1 MSAPLVAPDPWIEY
15 LNSVDTPTLANA
27 IELLKL
33 RPHNQGFTPLQIR
46 CLFPELGR
54 MCGYA
59 VTAQVETM
67 TDMGKLDRGLFTEL
81 YRAVDASPKP
91 AVVVLQ
97 EVGGHPDY
105 AAHCGEVMATF
116 FTRLGAVGLVSDCGV
131 RDIPEVRAMGFRYF
145 ARGAVSSHAFF
156 RIAKPS
162 VPVQIC
168 GLVVRP
174 GDVLHGDENG
184 LLLIPDAAREGL
196 AAAVEQ
202 VRSSERKLME
212 YVRGANFSIDKFS
225 WDKVE

>member
-1 MSAPLVAPDPWIEY
+1 MHATPLERDPWIAY
-15 LNSVDTPTLANA
+15 LESVDTPTLANA

-33 RPHNQGFTPLQIR
+33 RPQNQGFTPLQIR

-97 EVGGHPDY
+97 EIGGHPDY

-116 FTRLGAVGLVSDCGV
+116 FTRLGAVGLVSDCAV

-145 ARGAVSSHAFF
+145 ARGAVASHAYF
-156 RIAKPS
+156 RIARPN

-184 LLLIPDAAREGL
+184 LLLIPEQAREGL
-196 AAAVEQ
+196 QAAVEQ

-212 YVRGANFSIDKFS
+212 YVRSADFSLDKFR